1 MATRLDIC
9 EIQLE
14 RSLFK
19 VILFEQ
25 TLHMTAKNVKETR
38 KQMQQTNIT
47 YKYNKQT
54 LHMNEKK
61 CNRSKQTNLANK
73 HYIRTQQTNITY
85 NCKKCK

>member
-1 MATRLDIC
+1 MHIC

-25 TLHMTAKNVKETR
+25 TLHMTAKNVKETS

-54 LHMNEKK
+54 LHMNEK
-61 CNRSKQTNLANK
+61 NVTEASKQ
-73 HYIRTQQTNITY
+73 I
-85 NCKKCK
+85 